1 MEARISDADASN
13 EQGPPA
19 DSPTAAAAAAAANA
33 AAAGPGAAAGAGA
46 GAAAAGAGGA
56 AAKRPAFQYAGSQS
70 ESVLLGSNTTASLGG
85 GTTQT
90 TAHQDGQRG
99 QQQRRQLGPRLL
111 LELDGRAAG
120 EGVGGLS
127 GSPDGKA
134 QLGGLNLEADIKA
147 AAAASRQSAVRASH
161 KLH

>member
-19 DSPTAAAAAAAANA
+19 DSPTAAAAAAAAANA
-33 AAAGPGAAAGAGA
+33 AAAGAGA
-46 GAAAAGAGGA
+46 AAAAGAGGA

-70 ESVLLGSNTTASLGG
+70 ESVLLGPNTTASLGG

-90 TAHQDGQRG
+90 TAQQDGQRG